1 MIRLFA
7 ALEVPFDIAE
17 ALVALQTGV
26 PDARWRPTEA
36 LHVTLRFFG
45 EVSEPMAEDID
56 DALGRIR
63 QTPFPVQIDGAGAF
77 GAAEDMRAVW
87 AGVVASEPLARL
99 AGKCE
104 TAARKLGLK
113 GEARAYRPHIT
124 LAYLNHSPEP
134 RVAAWVAQHNL
145 FKPTPWTADRFG
157 LYSSRLGPDGSRYT
171 LEREYR
177 L

>member
-7 ALEVPFDIAE
+7 ALEVPFEIAE
-17 ALVALQTGV
+17 ALTPLQTGV
-26 PDARWRPTEA
+26 PGARWRPIDA

-45 EVSEPMAEDID
+45 EVSEPMAEELDE
-56 DALGRIR
+56 ALGRIR
-63 QTPFPVQIDGAGAF
+63 QSPFPVQVNGAGAF
-77 GAAEDMRAVW
+77 GELEHMRAVW
-87 AGVVASEPLARL
+87 AGVAPSEPLVRL

-113 GEARAYRPHIT
+113 GEARAYRPHVT

-145 FKPTPWTADRFG
+145 FKPSPWTADRFG

-171 LEREYR
+171 LEREY
-177 L
+177 LL

>member
-7 ALEVPFDIAE
+7 ALPVPFDVAE
-17 ALVALQTGV
+17 GLTPLQTGV
-26 PDARWRPTEA
+26 PGARWRPSEA

-63 QTPFPVQIDGAGAF
+63 QAPFPVQIEGAGAF
-77 GAAEDMRAVW
+77 GELEHMRAVW
-87 AGVVASEPLARL
+87 AGVAACEPLVRL

-113 GEARAYRPHIT
+113 GEARTYRPHVT

-145 FKPTPWTADRFG
+145 LKPPPWTADRFG
-157 LYSSRLGPDGSRYT
+157 LYSSRLAPDGSRYT